1 MGRYVLRV
9 TSICY
14 HAPLHAGNGEVRQR
28 RTGGA
33 AAAASDVQ
41 EDIDTVLRHHHQV
54 QDKLADEMVHLAR
67 NLKDSA
73 RLAGSI
79 VKDDTKVR
87 TTVMS
92 GVVMTF
98 NAANRR
104 KRCSSKI

>member
-1 MGRYVLRV
+1 M
-9 TSICY
+9 
-14 HAPLHAGNGEVRQR
+14 
-28 RTGGA
+28 
-33 AAAASDVQ
+33 Q

-79 VKDDTKVR
+79 VKEDTKVR
-87 TTVMS
+87 APVLS

-98 NAANRR
+98 KYAQINTNDARA
-104 KRCSSKI
+104 KSELDL